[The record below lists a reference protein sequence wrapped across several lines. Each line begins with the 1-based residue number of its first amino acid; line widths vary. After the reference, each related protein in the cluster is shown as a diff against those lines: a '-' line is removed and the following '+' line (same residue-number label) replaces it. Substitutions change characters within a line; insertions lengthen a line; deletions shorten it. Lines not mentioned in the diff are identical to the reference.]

1 MKRNLIIN
9 NSFKFFYFLNKC
21 IYFRSTPKK
30 DCSSF
35 LSSIS
40 AALATKCISIFRKTP
55 KTNESKQEFFPNT
68 DIQETTMSLE
78 TRNTNTDIQA
88 TMNIEPNNKS
98 KTLVMDLD
106 ETLIFAS
113 KNKLDDFDYEIQ
125 VIKIKN

>member
-1 MKRNLIIN
+1 M
-9 NSFKFFYFLNKC
+9 
-21 IYFRSTPKK
+21 
-30 DCSSF
+30 
-35 LSSIS
+35 
-40 AALATKCISIFRKTP
+40 TKCVSIFRKTP
-55 KTNESKQEFFPNT
+55 KTNGSGSKQEFFPNT